1 MNEEKL
7 RLRLSVTPEVMEFIK
22 DIKEDH
28 HFGNNGDV
36 ISYIVMEYKRL
47 KNEQWSLNY
56 ITEAVMKTLTD
67 SINEN
72 LREELKRIRLGT
84 NNTDRNTQIIIELF
98 NGLMFNQN
106 INDIITTDVLEQPG
120 IKTAREFVQEQIEN
134 KRQRRLDWGSIQ
146 KKK

>member
-134 KRQRRLDWGSIQ
+134 KRQRRLDWESIQ

>member
-134 KRQRRLDWGSIQ
+134 KRQRRLDWESKQ